1 MSKIT
6 VIMVILL
13 SLSLILFISCK
24 TPELAGGIIA
34 LNAGRFDEALKYFNE
49 AKEKQP
55 NNPEV
60 YIYLA
65 KAYANKQKW
74 NEAIEALNQGE
85 GKNPKFDKQI
95 QLAKE
100 ELWIKIYNDFAIP
113 AFAEKDY
120 EKAIEYFLL
129 CTRADPS
136 KAEAF
141 NSLGLCYGLIAKP
154 EEAVGALKKAVE
166 LNPEKVDYL
175 TNLSSAY
182 LDLGDIEKATEILY
196 ILGEKEPNNA
206 DVQYKVARALH
217 LHKEIDKAIEKYKKV
232 IELDPEYL
240 DAYYYLGST
249 YQDEKKDY
257 QGAVDILE
265 KYVAKYDQD
274 EVAWARLAQCY
285 KELGQKD
292 KAIEAA
298 KKAEE
303 IIKKKKE
310 EQGGK

>member
-1 MSKIT
+1 MSRPK
-6 VIMVILL
+6 VIVALLL

-34 LNAGRFDEALKYFNE
+34 LDAGRFDEAIKYFNE

-60 YIYLA
+60 NIYLA
-65 KAYANKQKW
+65 KAYANKQMW
-74 NEAIEALNQGE
+74 NEAIETLNQGE

-95 QLAKE
+95 QLERE

-113 AFAEKDY
+113 AFAEKNY
-120 EKAIEYFLL
+120 ENAIEYFSL
-129 CTRADPS
+129 CTKADPS

-141 NSLGLCYGLIAKP
+141 NALGLCYGLIQKP
-154 EEAVGALKKAVE
+154 EEAVKALKKAVE
-166 LNPEKVDYL
+166 LKPDKVDYL

-196 ILGEKEPNNA
+196 ILGEKQPDNP

-240 DAYYYLGST
+240 DAYYYLGASL
-249 YQDEKKDY
+249 QDEKKDY
-257 QGAVDILE
+257 KGAVDILE

-310 EQGGK
+310 EGGQ